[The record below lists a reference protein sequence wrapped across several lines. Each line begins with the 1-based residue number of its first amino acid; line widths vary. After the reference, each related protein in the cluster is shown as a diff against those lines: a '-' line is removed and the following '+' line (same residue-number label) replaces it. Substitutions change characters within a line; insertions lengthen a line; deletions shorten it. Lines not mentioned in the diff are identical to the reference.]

1 MATYSPPSE
10 NLSTFNPYFFEA
22 TNATSAAGVSV
33 SFLNSHY
40 IKYPTTQSGT
50 INVAGNFNITKNNTN
65 QFFGYES
72 GLNVTSGTSNSAFGY
87 NALKEITS
95 GTLNTALGD
104 SAGLSISTG
113 TGNCIFGRSAADLLT
128 TGSSNVA
135 FGLGAL
141 SDLTTADNNTAIGRN
156 TLLLTTG
163 EKNTAVGDSA
173 GDSNTTGEQNTYLG
187 FDATSN
193 AGNYSYS
200 TALGTGATITASNQI
215 MMGTATEKVTIP
227 NQIAISYSSNPTLG
241 TTSLGYIVQYSV
253 PATNP
258 FNSLIVGSFTNLPIG
273 IYTVNLSFV
282 NYNIAANT
290 RNDLF
295 VSTSTNITVF
305 SGSSLE
311 FGGNSIGKM
320 PVTNTY
326 IIKATSNTNSF
337 IITFANNSG
346 TAGSILASNTTALRL
361 A

>member
-10 NLSTFNPYFFEA
+10 NLSTFNPYFFQA

-72 GLNVTSGTSNSAFGY
+72 GLNVTSGTNNSAFGY

-95 GTLNTALGD
+95 GTQNTALGD

-113 TGNCIFGRSAADLLT
+113 TGNCIFGKAAADLLT

-163 EKNTAVGDSA
+163 EKNTAIGDSA

-187 FDATSN
+187 YDATSN

-200 TALGTGATITASNQI
+200 TALGRGATITASNQI
-215 MMGTATEKVTIP
+215 MIGTASETVTIP
-227 NQIAISYSSNPTLG
+227 NQIAYSYSSNPTLG
-241 TTSLGYIVQYSV
+241 TTSLGY
-253 PATNP
+253 
-258 FNSLIVGSFTNLPIG
+258 
-273 IYTVNLSFV
+273 
-282 NYNIAANT
+282 
-290 RNDLF
+290 F
-295 VSTSTNITVF
+295 VSTSGNTVLSGTNNLYNVTPVRGVYLFKIDGYMFSPASVGGFTTILNFVKVSTTICNTVV
-305 SGSSLE
+305 GW
-311 FGGNSIGKM
+311 GGLS
-320 PVTNTY
+320 
-326 IIKATSNTNSF
+326 TNSF
-337 IITFANNSG
+337 IDKPVGLTSFVSVNGTENVKFETVTNANANYSWNVQYMRI
-346 TAGSILASNTTALRL
+346 A
-361 A
+361 